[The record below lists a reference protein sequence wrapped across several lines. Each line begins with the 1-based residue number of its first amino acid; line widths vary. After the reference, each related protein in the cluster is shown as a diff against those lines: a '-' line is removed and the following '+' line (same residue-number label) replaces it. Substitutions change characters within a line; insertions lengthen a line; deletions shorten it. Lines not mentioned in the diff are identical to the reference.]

1 MSQWILKEGGQ
12 SIVQGDFSLVLFKFV
27 KQSQTLLTCL
37 QHATLLYCIVA
48 FSLLHA
54 ALFEVFTLS
63 LHIYSEH
70 SRRQA
75 ACGLKLLLIIS
86 QTGSVALASL
96 HPHPSPPLT
105 DPPVHSHQL
114 VTAQCPPQAGEGA
127 SYAPT
132 APGHN
137 NPTVIRN
144 CMSMNGLFFQCS
156 NSKMHS
162 VRSAGSCLKH

>member
-1 MSQWILKEGGQ
+1 MSATRAT
-12 SIVQGDFSLVLFKFV
+12 IV
-27 KQSQTLLTCL
+27 
-37 QHATLLYCIVA
+37 LYYIVA

-75 ACGLKLLLIIS
+75 ACGLELLLITS

-96 HPHPSPPLT
+96 HPHPSPPSPPLT
-105 DPPVHSHQL
+105 DPTHPHQL

-144 CMSMNGLFFQCS
+144 CMNGLSFQRS
-156 NSKMHS
+156 NTKMHS
-162 VRSAGSCLKH
+162 AVHDLV

>member
-27 KQSQTLLTCL
+27 KQSQTLHTCL
-37 QHATLLYCIVA
+37 QHAPLLYCIVA

-96 HPHPSPPLT
+96 HPTPHLPSLT
-105 DPPVHSHQL
+105 PSSLSPVSY
-114 VTAQCPPQAGEGA
+114 CPVPTPGRGGSFLCTHCSWPQQPHCNQEL
-127 SYAPT
+127 YEYEWPF
-132 APGHN
+132 
-137 NPTVIRN
+137 
-144 CMSMNGLFFQCS
+144 L
-156 NSKMHS
+156 
-162 VRSAGSCLKH
+162 